1 MIESKKENCEDRKI
15 LVSAQLNNCHIFL
28 ISGIL
33 GARLLYTIVGA
44 TGIPFPRM
52 IRHYLMR

>member
-1 MIESKKENCEDRKI
+1 MIESKKDNYKDREI
-15 LVSAQLNNCHIFL
+15 LVSAQLNNYQVFL

-33 GARLLYTIVGA
+33 GARLLTIVDA

-52 IRHYLMR
+52 IRRYLPR